1 MTFGVPV
8 KSIPVTSG
16 DNLKTTAHLQWLARR
31 RIKEA
36 VIQRGEPF
44 EGLDLPSPKDVLFGR
59 GKTNQEHGG
68 NGLLRDIIAEYLPE
82 YRSTTYPNKGEIPL
96 KVVLRIKQ
104 GGGRFLKRDTDHG
117 WWFEVSDE
125 EARKK
130 IVLSFRRA
138 VSVSSLKTNSPQMDS
153 VRKSVGVDIEQDPK
167 RIRMG

>member
-16 DNLKTTAHLQWLARR
+16 DNLKTTAHLQWLTRR
-31 RIKEA
+31 RIKET
-36 VIQRGEPF
+36 VIRRGEPF
-44 EGLDLPSPKDVLFGR
+44 EGIDLPSPKDVLFGR
-59 GKTNQEHGG
+59 GKTNQEHCG
-68 NGLLRDIIAEYLPE
+68 NVLLRDIMAEYLPE
-82 YRSTTYPNKGEIPL
+82 YRATTKPNKGSISL

-104 GGGRFLKRDTDHG
+104 GGRFLERDTDHG

-130 IVLSFRRA
+130 ISVSFRRA
-138 VSVSSLKTNSPQMDS
+138 RSVSNLRTDSPQIDS

-167 RIRMG
+167 RVRKG